1 MPHLSTK
8 KMIMICCHPERRF
21 LSSLGS
27 WRNTLNHSFCFIW
40 NDGCLCS
47 SFLFWERKYLFFL
60 RPQLIDDFLI
70 VKKTL
75 ISFWLTVQ
83 QVLNKVSEDRTWS
96 SLSASKEAGPIILVI
111 SERWTFAS
119 WFHKEMR
126 PDRDRFRWQLPLH
139 STESYD
145 SRIQRRYLQLL

>member
-75 ISFWLTVQ
+75 ISCFISLIHDAFHNISLQLMESHELESSEIRRVFLTLQ
-83 QVLNKVSEDRTWS
+83 
-96 SLSASKEAGPIILVI
+96 
-111 SERWTFAS
+111 
-119 WFHKEMR
+119 
-126 PDRDRFRWQLPLH
+126 
-139 STESYD
+139 
-145 SRIQRRYLQLL
+145 SRIHFVFLLQKQLMLWRLAWRTTMNQTNLHRKLNWL